1 MTATSKDH
9 LFKSGHKI
17 NRKYSD
23 LEVAEVFAMR
33 EKWRLG
39 YSIISYLTGGISRS
53 AVRAWLNGQRM
64 QDVTSTA
71 EFREVVCKMMRQMP
85 DKAPPSSKAVAQ
97 KHARQA
103 LLQAKAARRAALQK
117 KLQDESVMQQEVIT
131 PDRELVMQYKGKPT
145 IAYQNRDEL
154 AKKKQRGIERRER
167 ALERRERVRQR
178 REAAGVPESAPKHI
192 QDRYR

>member
-1 MTATSKDH
+1 
-9 LFKSGHKI
+9 
-17 NRKYSD
+17 
-23 LEVAEVFAMR
+23 
-33 EKWRLG
+33 
-39 YSIISYLTGGISRS
+39 
-53 AVRAWLNGQRM
+53 
-64 QDVTSTA
+64 
-71 EFREVVCKMMRQMP
+71 MMRQMP
-85 DKAPPSSKAVAQ
+85 DKAPSSKAVAQ